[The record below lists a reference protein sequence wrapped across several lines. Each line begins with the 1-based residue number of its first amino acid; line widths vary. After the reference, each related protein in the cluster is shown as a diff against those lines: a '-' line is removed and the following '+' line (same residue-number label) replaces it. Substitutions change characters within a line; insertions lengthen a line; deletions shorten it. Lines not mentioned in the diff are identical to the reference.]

1 MVYQRVFIP
10 LKVFYVIVFTI
21 KTLKIFL
28 GLISFNILAN
38 LIKNKTHFK
47 IKKMKKYLLF
57 CLSVLTIGS
66 VSAQESEP
74 EEENKYRR
82 SSMTMVLVE
91 NPGLGEYKDQIVKA
105 YNENPFPDKY
115 NEHKI
120 NDQRCDVSEL
130 VLSDSDKIA
139 SGFLT
144 DTLKT
149 PISLL
154 KAVASL
160 KNLRYLNADSTV
172 AVVEPNKKQE
182 FQAQLEKYLRQKDI
196 AKQVVST
203 WFNRGADGKM
213 DWNLVKERGMYS
225 ASAEDMEQSETQ
237 ADPTSFLLDFGLL
250 GNTFVVFNKMNFYPN
265 EPVAALIRDEAK
277 RVAAE
282 KLAAAPKALLEKA
295 MAKIDTLYEKTKV
308 GYTVKCNTF
317 LYQLN
322 WDEEVATNFKN
333 YFFNNNIDAKAAW
346 DTTSIMKLNFVGKT
360 TTGSIVTF
368 KIGETRTQEEIINL
382 QVQRT
387 MDNALAKLQKKNVV
401 FRPIAPLSWNT
412 EGKVQAKIGM
422 KEGLEGGEKFE
433 VLERGKNELGLPV
446 YKSIGKVKVDKKIP
460 VWDNRR
466 GAEPL
471 KDEEGNPVEMSSI
484 TTFKG
489 KAKGMPGTL
498 FVRQAK

>member
-1 MVYQRVFIP
+1 
-10 LKVFYVIVFTI
+10 
-21 KTLKIFL
+21 
-28 GLISFNILAN
+28 
-38 LIKNKTHFK
+38 
-47 IKKMKKYLLF
+47 MKKYLLF
-57 CLSVLTIGS
+57 CLPVLMIGT
-66 VSAQESEP
+66 VSAQEEEP

-115 NEHKI
+115 NQHKI
-120 NDQRCDVSEL
+120 NDQQFDVSEL
-130 VLSDSDKIA
+130 VLSDSDLIA
-139 SGFLT
+139 SGFLI
-144 DTLKT
+144 DTLESIK
-149 PISLL
+149 LM
-154 KAVASL
+154 KAQALL
-160 KNLRYLNADSTV
+160 KNLRYLKEDSTV
-172 AVVEPNKKQE
+172 AVLLPSKKEE
-182 FQAQLEKYLRQKDI
+182 FQVQLEKYLREKGI

-203 WFNRGADGKM
+203 WFNRGVDGKM
-213 DWNLVKERGMYS
+213 DWDLIKERGMYS

-250 GNTFVVFNKMNFYPN
+250 GNTFVVFNKMNFYKN

-277 RVAAE
+277 RVVAE
-282 KLAAAPKALLEKA
+282 KLATAPKALLEKA

-308 GYTVKCNTF
+308 GFTVKCNTF

-333 YFFNNNIDAKAAW
+333 YFFNNNIDGAAVW

-368 KIGETRTQEEIINL
+368 KIGETRTEKEIIDL

-401 FRPIAPLSWNT
+401 FRPIAPLSWNA

-446 YKSIGKVKVDKKIP
+446 YKSIGKVQVDKKLP

-471 KDEEGNPVEMSSI
+471 LDEEKNPIEMPSI